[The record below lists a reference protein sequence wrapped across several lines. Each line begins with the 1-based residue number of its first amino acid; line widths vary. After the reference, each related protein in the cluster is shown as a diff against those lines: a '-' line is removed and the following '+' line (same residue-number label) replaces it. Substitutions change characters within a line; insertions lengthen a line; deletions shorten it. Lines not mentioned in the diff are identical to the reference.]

1 MKKGVILFLLG
12 VVFLATLSCNMPWGD
27 SPGANEQTAIAQTVS
42 VQLTASSG
50 NPAASETP
58 MQASSAT
65 ATPEILPTASP
76 VPSNTPTVTL
86 TPIPC
91 NAAKFISDIS
101 FPDDTEML
109 INNEFVKTWRLQNVG
124 SCSWAPAY
132 QLVFTAGD
140 QMGAPNSQPMTGV
153 VVPPNGTSDVSV
165 SLKAPNAEGVY
176 KALFKLKAAD
186 GAIFGIGP
194 AANGPFW
201 VQIKAV
207 APAVAPV
214 VEAPPLNRLLFLVN
228 PRLEGADV
236 RHLQQRLLD
245 LGYAEVGNADGI
257 FGNLTDNGVRH
268 FQTNNGLNVDG
279 KVGPLTWEALF
290 SQNAQ

>member
-1 MKKGVILFLLG
+1 MKKEVIIFILGTLFL
-12 VVFLATLSCNMPWGD
+12 VTLSCNMPWGQP
-27 SPGANEQTAIAQTVS
+27 SAANNQTVVAQTVS

-58 MQASSAT
+58 MQESSAT
-65 ATPEILPTASP
+65 AALQAPPTASP
-76 VPSNTPTVTL
+76 VPSNTPTITPI
-86 TPIPC
+86 PIPC
-91 NAAKFISDIS
+91 NAAKFISDIN
-101 FPDDTEML
+101 FPDDTEVL

-132 QLVFTAGD
+132 QLVFKGGD
-140 QMGAPNSQPMTGV
+140 QMGAPDSQPLTGV
-153 VVPPNGTSDVSV
+153 AVPPDGTVDVSV

-176 KALFKLKAAD
+176 KALFVLKAAD
-186 GAIFGIGP
+186 GTNFGIGP

-207 APAVAPV
+207 APAV
-214 VEAPPLNRLLFLVN
+214 EAPPLNRLLFLAN

-236 RHLQQRLLD
+236 RHLQQRLLA

-257 FGNLTDNGVRH
+257 FGNLSDKGVRH

-279 KVGPLTWEALF
+279 KVGPVTWEALF
-290 SQNAQ
+290 SQNAH